1 MKTAVY
7 PGSFDPMTLGHLDIV
22 DRARCMFDKIFVAI
36 AINSAKTTLFSLE
49 ERRSLTQEVLKDRKD
64 VEVVTFEGL
73 LTDFARDVNATAIV
87 RGIRAV
93 TDFDYE
99 YAIYQVNRQLN
110 PSVDTVFLL
119 ASQKY
124 SFISSTIIKEVARYG
139 KSLAEYAPPEVS
151 EALLKKFGHIV

>member
-1 MKTAVY
+1 LRVAVY
-7 PGSFDPMTLGHLDIV
+7 PGSFDPMTFGHLDIV
-22 DRARCMFDKIFVAI
+22 DRARCMFDKIYVAI
-36 AINSAKTTLFSLE
+36 SINSAKKTLFTMK
-49 ERRSLTQEVLKDRKD
+49 ERSELTREVLKERKD

-73 LTDFARDVNATAIV
+73 LTDFARDVQATAIV

-110 PSVDTVFLL
+110 PDVDTVFLL

-139 KSLAEYAPPEVS
+139 KSLSEYAPPTIS
-151 EALLKKFGHIV
+151 EALLKKFGHMA